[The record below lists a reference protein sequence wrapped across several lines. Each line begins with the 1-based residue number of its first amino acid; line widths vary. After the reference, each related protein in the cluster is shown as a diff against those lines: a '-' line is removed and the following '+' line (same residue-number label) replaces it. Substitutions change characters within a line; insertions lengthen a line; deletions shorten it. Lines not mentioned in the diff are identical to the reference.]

1 MKKLKEESKLLLGY
15 AISGMGDQFYIF
27 AIPLLMLSKTHSS
40 IIMGLL
46 TAVEI
51 SSYCLV
57 RLDYRTHLRYLS
69 KKKNYAYFTSDAN
82 VANTLC
88 SNFDCQ

>member
-46 TAVEI
+46 TAVEYLPTALFGLI
-51 SSYCLV
+51 IGP
-57 RLDYRTHLRYLS
+57 HLRYLS